1 VSTLININLNNY
13 IFPGNFAAHLAQSSP
28 GGSRPKRI
36 ELFWAE
42 PDLAFFPV
50 CAAAHLE
57 SQRCGRAF
65 SAETDLSA
73 CGLTR
78 QITLIDNV
86 APRAFQFIGQPLKQK
101 FAFNFSI
108 VCCSSNFL
116 HKANMLNAMSLLSR
130 FSRWQR
136 DVGGRVVLN
145 PLGKR
150 LRRRSWQRR
159 CVNGNQLAPSA
170 ISIVFRRSRSTLTIK
185 SPRAGRIRAV
195 RRRLPGLARLRSP
208 RLLQRTVPLL

>member
-1 VSTLININLNNY
+1 MSTLININLNNY

-50 CAAAHLE
+50 TTAAHLE

-65 SAETDLSA
+65 FAETDLSA

-86 APRAFQFIGQPLKQK
+86 APRAIQLIRQPPKQK
-101 FAFNFSI
+101 FAFNFPI
-108 VCCSSNFL
+108 VYCSSIFL
-116 HKANMLNAMSLLSR
+116 HKVNMLNAMSLLSR
-130 FSRWQR
+130 FSRWRENQM
-136 DVGGRVVLN
+136 DRVVLN
-145 PLGKR
+145 TLVGLEDKIHAGIADAGCKR
-150 LRRRSWQRR
+150 
-159 CVNGNQLAPSA
+159 
-170 ISIVFRRSRSTLTIK
+170 
-185 SPRAGRIRAV
+185 
-195 RRRLPGLARLRSP
+195 ARLA
-208 RLLQRTVPLL
+208 